1 MNLTAPTRK
10 KRRNW
15 KQIILV
21 SVAVLT
27 VGYTL
32 AQPKLEKWFGREL
45 PTLNAGHYDRNV
57 ADRDN
62 SSASDKSARNSDYSI
77 DPSFGK
83 DSSQSS
89 NSGSSATSEDDF
101 FASVKGSR
109 KTSPAGLL
117 YTPGSGGEHRVD
129 HVMRH
134 ARDDLGKP
142 SHGVFNGSRLEIL
155 ELLDEAYE
163 QTKTPGN
170 AKHSKSRNFDEWVV
184 DMGRTVGYEGGTNGK
199 RKGNPDVRKI
209 KMVLDDGYRVIT
221 AFPYR

>member
-1 MNLTAPTRK
+1 MNLTAPTRR

-32 AQPKLEKWFGREL
+32 AQPKLEKWLGREL
-45 PTLNAGHYDRNV
+45 PTLIEGQNDGPSANR
-57 ADRDN
+57 
-62 SSASDKSARNSDYSI
+62 SASNKSGRNSDYSI
-77 DPSFGK
+77 DPSFDKG
-83 DSSQSS
+83 SSQSS
-89 NSGSSATSEDDF
+89 NSGSGATSEDDF

-129 HVMRH
+129 HVMLH
-134 ARDDLGKP
+134 GRDDLDKP

-155 ELLDEAYE
+155 QLVDEAYE
-163 QTKTPGN
+163 LTKTPGN
-170 AKHSKSRNFDEWVV
+170 AKHSKSRDFDEWVV
-184 DMGRTVGYEGGTNGK
+184 DMGRAVGYEGGTKGR
-199 RKGNPDVRKI
+199 RKGNPEVRKV
-209 KMVLDDGYRVIT
+209 KLVLADGYRVIT